1 MNFKEN
7 QAIYLQI
14 AAFLSDKILKGEYLP
29 GMKIPSIREVAVG
42 LEVNPNTVQ
51 RSFDFLQQN
60 EIIEM
65 KRGVGF
71 FVQNEAVD
79 RILEIR
85 RQNFVENT
93 LPELAKEMSLL
104 SIKPEDLIKMIQD
117 LNKN

>member
-14 AAFLSDKILKGEYLP
+14 AAFLSDKILKGDFVP
-29 GMKIPSIREVAVG
+29 GMKIPSIREVAVS

-71 FVQNEAVD
+71 FVLNKAVA

-85 RQNFVENT
+85 KQNFVENT
-93 LPELAKEMSLL
+93 LPELTKEMNLL
-104 SIKPEDLIKMIQD
+104 SIKPEELIKMIQD